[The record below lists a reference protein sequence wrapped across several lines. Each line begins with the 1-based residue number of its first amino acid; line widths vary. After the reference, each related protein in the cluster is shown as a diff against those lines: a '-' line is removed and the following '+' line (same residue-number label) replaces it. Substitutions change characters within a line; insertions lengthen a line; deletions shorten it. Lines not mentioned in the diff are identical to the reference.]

1 MYYDGC
7 CLFHYLLVK
16 LVIAGITFLF
26 QLPKPGNFTDTTFE
40 ETYNSTP
47 FVDADGHM
55 FYLPAFFISSKK
67 SIFLLNLK
75 MGNKD
80 GE

>member
-1 MYYDGC
+1 M
-7 CLFHYLLVK
+7 
-16 LVIAGITFLF
+16 
-26 QLPKPGNFTDTTFE
+26 
-40 ETYNSTP
+40 P
-47 FVDADGHM
+47 FVDADGYM